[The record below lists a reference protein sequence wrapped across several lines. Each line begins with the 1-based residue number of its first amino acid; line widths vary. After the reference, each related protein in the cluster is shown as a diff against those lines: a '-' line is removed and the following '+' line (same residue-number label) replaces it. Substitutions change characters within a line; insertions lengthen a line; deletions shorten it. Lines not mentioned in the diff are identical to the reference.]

1 MTVTSVTAH
10 FETIQP
16 SDTAENILW
25 KSRHESRAVLPCISL
40 TLESTIKLCQTLLL
54 ERQRCVYQLKRIT
67 KLETD
72 SPDSPSDSDINDF
85 MNVSDLL

>member
-25 KSRHESRAVLPCISL
+25 KSRAVLPCISL
-40 TLESTIKLCQTLLL
+40 TLESTIKLCQTLLP